1 VQRLF
6 LCSAF
11 ALTIGCA
18 GLPAGDPI
26 VSRADPPI
34 HQLTVPFFADETDQ
48 CGPSTLA
55 SVLNYWGIPA
65 TPEELRAEMY
75 IERVRGSLPFD
86 LVLAAERR
94 TISAQAARGTL
105 DALKAEVRAGRPV
118 IVLLNIRTAERPY
131 GHFIVVTGYDDD
143 RLGLV
148 AHSGP
153 KPDSF
158 IPYATFLPQWDRGGR
173 WMLVAGPA
181 WTVRKP

>member
-1 VQRLF
+1 MRHLW
-6 LCSAF
+6 LGSAF
-11 ALTIGCA
+11 VLAIGCA
-18 GLPAGDPI
+18 GVPAGDPI
-26 VSRADPPI
+26 VTRADPPI

-55 SVLNYWGIPA
+55 SVLNYWGVSA

-75 IERVRGSLPFD
+75 IARVRGSLPFD

-94 TISAQAARGTL
+94 AISAQAVRGSM
-105 DALKAEVRAGRPV
+105 DAIKAELRAGRPV
-118 IVLLNIRTAERPY
+118 VALLNIRSADRPY
-131 GHFIVVTGYDDD
+131 GHFIVVTGYDDQ

-153 KPDSF
+153 KRDTF
-158 IPYATFLPQWDRGGR
+158 ISYSTFLPQWDLGGR

-181 WTVRKP
+181 WTARKP